1 MGKGE
6 RKSNKKLFLESA
18 EKSSGSFE
26 YKKVIKVGT
35 WKERAKGRGS
45 EEKE

>member
-6 RKSNKKLFLESA
+6 RKSNKKLFLDSA

-35 WKERAKGRGS
+35 WKEREKGIGGER
-45 EEKE
+45 K